1 MPPQLITMGMPL
13 PIIFIIIS
21 QQVLN
26 ISMLMPE
33 AGIILQV
40 MPSPVIS
47 QLILAII
54 MGIIPIVPI
63 IPPIGMVMGII
74 PIPPI
79 GIEPIMGIIPIPLI
93 GIICIAGIIVVFSI
107 CKVEI
112 MRLNLVRTQKFS
124 EKGKA
129 PPTLI
134 ET

>member
-40 MPSPVIS
+40 MPSAVIS
-47 QLILAII
+47 QLIFAII

-79 GIEPIMGIIPIPLI
+79 GIEPIMGIIPIPLMGIEPVIGIIPIPLI

-112 MRLNLVRTQKFS
+112 MRLNSL
-124 EKGKA
+124 
-129 PPTLI
+129 L
-134 ET
+134 

>member
-1 MPPQLITMGMPL
+1 MPPQLITMGMPEF
-13 PIIFIIIS
+13 IIFIIIS

-26 ISMLMPE
+26 ISILMPE

-54 MGIIPIVPI
+54 MGIIPIDIVPI

-79 GIEPIMGIIPIPLI
+79 GIDPIMGIVIPLM

-112 MRLNLVRTQKFS
+112 RD
-124 EKGKA
+124 
-129 PPTLI
+129 
-134 ET
+134 

>member
-1 MPPQLITMGMPL
+1 MPPQFIIIGMPL
-13 PIIFIIIS
+13 LIIFIIIS

-54 MGIIPIVPI
+54 MGIIPI
-63 IPPIGMVMGII
+63 
-74 PIPPI
+74 PPI
-79 GIEPIMGIIPIPLI
+79 GIEPIMGIIPIPLMGIEPVIGIIPIPLI

-112 MRLNLVRTQKFS
+112 MRLNSL
-124 EKGKA
+124 
-129 PPTLI
+129 L
-134 ET
+134 